1 MGFYGNITNTTKTG
15 FTFDK
20 TYPNRYEMEYNM
32 TNDGIYIGRF
42 VLVDYD
48 QDSEN
53 IRRVYY
59 PIDDLQNL
67 DNDTYTTLYS
77 DPSCVNRVAFNSGGI
92 VIDDNNLVTGIN
104 KDDICYVLNGTNK
117 KEFFKCVGEYIY
129 EDAEGILINT
139 GLALF
144 IRFAEGP
151 EHEGIYRWN
160 YAVNYEVDQLNY
172 GEKYET
178 SIGRGWDSTV
188 WQKVYENGKEKYVM
202 IAELNSVVPT
212 FTLSADAPTTNPIVP
227 HFDEVS
233 NNIYYE
239 LHWQPQWGMRI
250 KHAKGIMS
258 ADGEWMV
265 DSNDNL
271 LSDETTTWIQ
281 SIYNKELKLH
291 QYYYYGADAKWHLV
305 DIPRDPNYTYDYFE
319 PIEFADVVDYVKT
332 KDDSQLPAA
341 IYYNKA
347 GFNPAVHFSSSAN
360 DKVQMTP
367 TGYSQ
372 QPVKFDY
379 VIYETEE
386 GANGGVEATEWIP
399 TEYNDHER
407 GIMSKQVDTQEWQM
421 ILPSLGNAVSSMWD
435 IVYGVGV
442 DNKGNPVY
450 QYDEEGNIKLDSAK
464 RPLGAIDNDY
474 NRLTYIDWVDGS
486 DPNDAQRLRLV
497 QETENGFTYETNQ
510 VETLAGCIN
519 SVHDLMGMIVVDSS
533 DIEIGDNDDYN
544 RLVAQSDEDKIY
556 YLSDGGYY
564 RRGIGYNY
572 IDLDYTYELISVTE
586 DEYQPNFYYYLNKED
601 GSFYR
606 ERYNEIRVDYLN
618 SKTQIEIQ
626 FRDDEQSL
634 KLQLENLEKSFK
646 LGVDQL
652 NAEYFP
658 KLMADLSGEFDATKV
673 YFVKQL
679 LNPDDEYKTIELD
692 QYEKGKYYYASGDN
706 YLVENNPVARNV
718 TYYIFNGIENL
729 KEEDKITDDFIQTKY
744 YEKRVTD
751 NAYQPAS
758 TSIPEMDIYYS
769 IPTVVTPSVTHK
781 LSIPSLYDFEN
792 ETYQGKVLTYFW
804 TPGAFAT
811 KTMVDGKA
819 SYQFTE
825 MNSTYDPTKQ
835 YYLLEW
841 RKITKYN
848 PDTGEVTYEPE
859 ILLNENGKEKA
870 YKVNLIPLEDEKY
883 YKLETV
889 QGTYNQ
895 YIYIPATQEM
905 IAKEYEEFGRARL
918 DNTNYSDN
926 YVVDFNKSNVYYRL
940 NELTTYPKEM
950 FYVTNKFYYLDE
962 NMNLLKDKNLKFTK
976 DRVYYSLLDNTFTQI
991 ENTFYKPN
999 AYYYKDGL
1007 YYVLDKEFSKQGT
1020 QYYEKIYFYV
1030 KSDLEGLYAMG
1041 SQWNRGIEGIP
1052 CTVELAKREKTYEMK
1067 LLNGFA
1073 RTFNTIHGLIINI
1086 NKILLS
1092 GDYHTRD
1099 RNTVQGCINL
1109 MNDIINRFQE
1119 DFEPRQLI
1127 VSDNYGRM
1135 QSVPI
1140 ETNKWIDTDIIGKS
1154 NDGIFRIEHMYPE
1167 KKNNTTDTIDKNG
1180 NGDTIELEKVVI
1192 DETGHIKNTHT
1203 DTVTLPYG
1211 YKTFI
1216 DNNGSQAVA
1225 ENTQDTFTFKDDT
1238 WVTATISDKSLQI
1251 QHEYPNEPQA
1261 EYGQEEDKSPKFGQ
1275 TFNTVFFDVDERG
1288 HVAHAH
1294 TTEITLP
1301 KGSLSSDYTNNNPA
1315 RVLTGIGFT
1324 ASSGKI
1330 SYSQDN
1336 VGNLILT
1343 GYSTGSNA
1351 NEVVASDTIND
1362 AFSKLQRHILN
1373 TDNTL
1378 NQEIN
1383 NLTQTIGR
1391 VEQNLTNNINGVNT
1405 NLGNRIDSLSTN
1417 IGNVNTNLSDRINNL
1432 SNKVDNNNTTVTNN
1446 INSIND
1452 TLNIINGDVN
1462 TTGSIKQQIAAL
1474 SISDYLKT
1482 TDLENQVKAI
1492 EFNYTEEIK
1501 TLQAIINDL
1510 SNRLNA
1516 LENPITE

>member
-59 PIDDLQNL
+59 PIDDLQDL

-92 VIDDNNLVTGIN
+92 IIDDNNLVTGIN

-129 EDAEGILINT
+129 EDAEGILVNT

-188 WQKVYENGKEKYVM
+188 WQKVYENGREKYVM
-202 IAELNSVVPT
+202 VAELNSVVPT

-239 LHWQPQWGMRI
+239 LHWQPQWGMRV

-258 ADGEWMV
+258 ADGEWIV
-265 DSNDNL
+265 DTNDNL

-291 QYYYYGADAKWHLV
+291 QYYYYGLDAKWHLV
-305 DIPRDPNYTYDYFE
+305 DIPRDPNYTYDYLE
-319 PIEFADVVDYVKT
+319 PIDFADVVDYVKT
-332 KDDSQLPAA
+332 KEDSQLPAA

-347 GFNPAVHFSSSAN
+347 GFNPAVHFSSSVA

-372 QPVKFDY
+372 QPAKFDY
-379 VIYETEE
+379 VIYETED

-435 IVYGVGV
+435 IIYGVGV
-442 DNKGNPVY
+442 DNQGNPVY
-450 QYDEEGNIKLDSAK
+450 QYDEEGNIKRDQAN
-464 RPLGAIDNDY
+464 RPVGAFDDDY
-474 NRLTYIDWVDGS
+474 KRLTYIDWVDGS

-497 QETENGFTYETNQ
+497 QETENGFTYETDQ

-519 SVHDLMGMIVVDSS
+519 SVHDLMGMIITDAS
-533 DIEIGDNDDYN
+533 DIEIGDNEEYN
-544 RLVAQSDEDKIY
+544 KLVAQSDEDKIY

-564 RRGIGYNY
+564 RRGIGYKY
-572 IDLDYTYELISVTE
+572 IQLEYTYVETPVTA
-586 DEYQPNFYYYLNKED
+586 DEYQPNFYYYQDADGLKED
-601 GSFYR
+601 
-606 ERYNEIRVDYLN
+606 LN
-618 SKTQIEIQ
+618 NT
-626 FRDDEQSL
+626 
-634 KLQLENLEKSFK
+634 
-646 LGVDQL
+646 
-652 NAEYFP
+652 
-658 KLMADLSGEFDATKV
+658 FDITKK

-679 LNPDDEYKTIELD
+679 LNPDDEYRTIELD

-718 TYYIFNGIENL
+718 TYYVFNGIENL
-729 KEEDKITDDFIQTKY
+729 KEEDKITDDFIQSKY
-744 YEKRVTD
+744 YEKRAID

-758 TSIPEMDIYYS
+758 TATPEKDIYYS
-769 IPTVVTPSVTHK
+769 IPVVATPAATHK
-781 LSIPSLYDFEN
+781 LSIPHLYDFET

-804 TPGAFAT
+804 TPGAFAI
-811 KTMVDGKA
+811 KTIVNGKP
-819 SYQFTE
+819 SYQLTE
-825 MNSTYDPTKQ
+825 MNAVYDPSKE

-859 ILLNENGKEKA
+859 ILLDENGREKA
-870 YKVNLIPLEDEKY
+870 YKVNLIPIESEKY
-883 YKLETV
+883 YKLETTGV
-889 QGTYNQ
+889 YNQ
-895 YIYIPATQEM
+895 YIYVPATPEI
-905 IAKEYEEFGRARL
+905 IAKEYEDFGRARL
-918 DNTNYSDN
+918 NNTNYSDD
-926 YVVDFNKSNVYYRL
+926 YMVDFNKSNIYYQL
-940 NELTTYPKEM
+940 KELTEYPKEM

-962 NMNLLKDKNLKFTK
+962 NMNLLKDKNLKMTA
-976 DRVYYSLLDNTFTQI
+976 DRVYYSLLDNSFTQI

-1007 YYVLDKEFSKQGT
+1007 IYILDKAFSKQDI

-1030 KSDLEGLYAMG
+1030 QHDLEGLYAMG
-1041 SQWNRGIEGIP
+1041 SQWNRGVNGIP
-1052 CTVELAKREKTYEMK
+1052 CTVELATREKTYEMQ

-1073 RTFNTIHGLIINI
+1073 RTFNTIHGLIISI

-1127 VSDNYGRM
+1127 VSDNYGRI

-1140 ETNKWIDTDIIGKS
+1140 ETNEWIDTDIIGKA
-1154 NDGIFRIEHMYPE
+1154 NEGLLRIEHMYPN
-1167 KKNNTTDTIDKNG
+1167 KQDNTTDTIDKND

-1192 DETGHIKNTHT
+1192 DETGHVKNTHT

-1216 DNNGSQAVA
+1216 DNNGSQAIA
-1225 ENTQDTFTFKDDT
+1225 ENTQDIFTFKDDT

-1275 TFNTVFFDVDERG
+1275 TFNTVFFDVDEKG
-1288 HVAHAH
+1288 HVAHAY

-1336 VGNLILT
+1336 VGDLILT
-1343 GYSTGSNA
+1343 GYSTGPNA

-1362 AFSKLQRHILN
+1362 AFGKLQRHILN

-1391 VEQNLTNNINGVNT
+1391 VEQTLTNNINSVNT
-1405 NLGNRIDSLSTN
+1405 NLGARIDGLSAN
-1417 IGNVNTNLSDRINNL
+1417 IGNVNTNLSDRISNL
-1432 SNKVDNNNTTVTNN
+1432 SDRVDNNNTVVTNS
-1446 INSIND
+1446 IASINN
-1452 TLNIINGDVN
+1452 TLNTINGDAN

-1474 SISDYLKT
+1474 NISDYLKT
-1482 TDLENQVKAI
+1482 TDLENQVKII

-1510 SNRLNA
+1510 SSRLNA
-1516 LENPITE
+1516 LENPVTE